1 MSAALCTHCT
11 AEKWN
16 LAAGKY
22 RDNRTP
28 ENHAAA
34 VAAQRE
40 HECAVSAANYT
51 SKLLAM
57 LKEMTDLAEAYGV
70 GLDCDGNII
79 AARELIA
86 KASGG
91 AK

>member
-1 MSAALCTHCT
+1 MSAT
-11 AEKWN
+11 N
-16 LAAGKY
+16 Y
-22 RDNRTP
+22 TP
-28 ENHAAA
+28 E
-34 VAAQRE
+34 
-40 HECAVSAANYT
+40 
-51 SKLLAM
+51 LLAM